1 MKFLG
6 YPRTDGSVGT
16 RNYIGIIPSIFCAN
30 RVARDI
36 GDHIPDAVVLT
47 HNLGCGQHG
56 ADLEQTI
63 RTLVGLGRHP
73 NLAAVLVVSLGCEKI
88 SPRELAAGIAGIGK
102 PVEVISIQEC
112 GGTINAVQQ
121 GTRIVSGW
129 ASTLFS
135 QQREEID
142 IGYLV
147 VGLKCGGTDA
157 TSGISA
163 NPALGW
169 ASDRIVGQ
177 GGTAILSEL
186 TELIGAE
193 HVLAARAGD
202 GRIGGEIL
210 RVVEKAETGLREKT
224 RGIDRVC
231 AQGALVTTGNFD
243 GGVSTVAEKALG
255 GMYKSGNAP
264 FSGVVGYGERPPAR
278 GLYLMDAPG
287 VDHEVVTGMVA
298 GGANVVVF
306 TTGRGTPSGFPFVP
320 VIKVTGNSKTY
331 RRMTENMDINAGAI
345 IDGEKTLDEVG
356 EEIFAEIVRV
366 ASGKR
371 TKAEILKHDELFSI
385 QRLF

>member
-6 YPRTDGSVGT
+6 YPRADGSVGT

-30 RVARDI
+30 RVAREI
-36 GDHIPDAVVLT
+36 GERIPDAVVLT

-56 ADLEQTI
+56 TDLEQTI

-88 SPRELAAGIAGIGK
+88 SPRELASGIAGIGK

-112 GGTINAVQQ
+112 GGTINTVQQ

-135 QQREEID
+135 RQREEID
-142 IGYLV
+142 IGHLV

-202 GRIGGEIL
+202 GRIAGEIL

-264 FSGVVGYGERPPAR
+264 FNGVVGYGERPSGR